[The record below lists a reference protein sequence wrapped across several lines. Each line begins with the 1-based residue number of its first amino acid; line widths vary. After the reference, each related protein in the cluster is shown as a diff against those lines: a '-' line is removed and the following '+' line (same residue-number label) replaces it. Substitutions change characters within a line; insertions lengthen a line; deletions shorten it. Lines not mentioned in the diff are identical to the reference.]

1 MVIRPGYTEPGIRMG
16 QMQQAPET
24 WMQYNWFNASVKG
37 DGLEEEKY
45 SLNGLTA
52 SVGVGI
58 MYAYMDVT

>member
-1 MVIRPGYTEPGIRMG
+1 MG